1 MSFHLKEII
10 LNEEELKVIWA
21 YRDYIE
27 KTRKTC
33 LSIRDT
39 LTIIILENAEE
50 MKKINLQIEEGK
62 NKNMKVPNEEIKTGD
77 DEGELEESSEVNEKN
92 EDSPEDDMDEELSK

>member
-1 MSFHLKEII
+1 MLKEII

-21 YRDYIE
+21 YREYIE
-27 KTRKTC
+27 KERKVC

-50 MKKINLQIEEGK
+50 MKRINSQIEAGK
-62 NKNMKVPNEEIKTGD
+62 NKNMKNPNEEVKTGD
-77 DEGELEESSEVNEKN
+77 DEELEDSSGVNEKN
-92 EDSPEDDMDEELSK
+92 DDSPEDDMDEELSE